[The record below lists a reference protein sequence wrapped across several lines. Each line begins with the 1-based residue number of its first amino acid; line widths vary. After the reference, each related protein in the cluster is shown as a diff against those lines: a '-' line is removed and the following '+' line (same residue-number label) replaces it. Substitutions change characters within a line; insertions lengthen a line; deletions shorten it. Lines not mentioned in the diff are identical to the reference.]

1 MSILPDRTVPAAT
14 AVDRRHSPPPGPYT
28 TYRPCLRWEFGFSC
42 AFCLTH
48 ESDLAEHGVE
58 ATGLTSVEHQVPRS
72 QDPTGGGANHYP
84 NCFYACRFCNQSRGV
99 ERNVDALGRRLLD
112 PCHDAWG
119 ACFTVLDDR
128 LVPCAGDGDAE
139 RTHRVYDLDDPR
151 KRQMRRTRAEV
162 LRDAFRLL
170 DEGPDRL
177 ARLLRLATEAPAQYR
192 AELTLAARE
201 LRELM
206 VRATR
211 DVARFSAVPWDAD
224 AKCRCGTPGFC
235 TLPSFIEAQLRAS
248 PG

>member
-1 MSILPDRTVPAAT
+1 
-14 AVDRRHSPPPGPYT
+14 
-28 TYRPCLRWEFGFSC
+28 LRWELGFSC

-72 QDPTGGGANHYP
+72 LDPTGADQYP
-84 NCFYACRFCNQSRGV
+84 NCFYACRFCNRSRGV
-99 ERNVDALGRRLLD
+99 EPNVDASGRRLLD

-119 ACFTVLDDR
+119 TYFAAVEDR
-128 LVPCAGDGDAE
+128 LAPRAAHGDAE

-151 KRQMRRTRAEV
+151 KRQMRRARAEV

-170 DEGPDRL
+170 EEGPDRL
-177 ARLLRLATEAPAQYR
+177 VRLLRLATEAPAPHR

-211 DVARFSAVPWDAD
+211 DVARFSAVPGDAD
-224 AKCRCGTPGFC
+224 ARCRCGKPGVC
-235 TLPSFIEAQLRAS
+235 RLPSFIEAQLRAIS
-248 PG
+248 G